1 MLSELRKVEEM
12 REVVRAFEAVGTSRP
27 VELSPEQKATLAT
40 VIAAWADASEG
51 ILELGNTLDRI

>member
-1 MLSELRKVEEM
+1 M